1 MKPRKNRNAKSQAGL
16 GRIGVQAFEPL
27 EQRLLLT
34 VTPAG
39 ADFLVNTPPTAGEQA
54 YPAVARNDS
63 GSVVVVWTDDGTTNA
78 AGVYAR
84 RCNAS
89 GVAQGVP
96 LLVADGTD
104 VDLGTDPAVAM
115 DSAGNFVIAWTA
127 DNDVYGRSYN
137 ASGTPRGNAFMVNVD
152 TDDTQE
158 RPGIAM
164 ADNGSFAVVW
174 TRQLAWDDMDAY
186 ARWFNPSS
194 GPVTGE
200 ILVSG
205 GDGFQW
211 DVDVAA
217 NAAGSSFVAVLCAN
231 NIDDNQP
238 DIVARRFGSMGQDVG
253 EEFAVNTYTD
263 GGQVRPDVA
272 MDDDGNFMVVWAG
285 EYQAGVADGVVGQL
299 YDNSGVAQGDNLLI
313 NDPDAASSV
322 PGGPA
327 VAACVTGF
335 EVVWALQS
343 LTFDG
348 DCDIQGRNYDYA
360 GVAQGAELRV
370 NAYATGFQAEPAIAM
385 NDQGNFVVAWWG
397 EGAGVDAGVYARL
410 YTTSDMPV
418 KPSVSIAA
426 TDATAAETLEDA
438 KENPGAFTVTR
449 TGGDLSKDLLVKYT
463 LSGTATNGDD
473 YCVGDA
479 LAGEVTILANAKS
492 AVIPVTVIDDND
504 AEPTETVVLTLTADA
519 TYNINAKQQT
529 GTVKIAD
536 NEPIVSV
543 RASDALA
550 AETLEG
556 AKENPGAFT
565 VTRTGGDLSQLFVV
579 KYTLSGS
586 ATNGDD
592 YDDALAGEVTIPAG
606 VKSAVIPVTV
616 IDDDDAESTETVVLT
631 LTADATYNI
640 NAKQQTGTVKI
651 ADNEPIVSVRASDAL
666 AAETLEGAKENPG
679 AFTVTR
685 TGGDLS
691 QLLVVKYTLSGSAT
705 NGDDYDDALAGE
717 VTIPAGV
724 KSAVIP
730 VTVTDDTDA
739 EPTETVVL
747 TLTAAK
753 YNINAKQQ
761 TGTVKIADNEP
772 TVSVRASDALAAETL
787 EDAKLNPGAF
797 TVTRT
802 GGDLSQLLVVKY
814 TLSGSATDGDDYDD
828 ALAGEVT
835 IPAGVKSAV
844 IPVTVIDDC
853 EVEPTETVVLTLSAD
868 ATYNINA
875 KQQTG
880 TVKIADVNEGPT
892 DIALSTATVA
902 ENQASETGVGTL
914 STVDPDGGETF
925 TYTLVEGTGSTD
937 NDSFTISS
945 VTLKTAAVFDHET
958 KSSYS
963 IRVRSTDAG
972 GFWTEKAFA
981 ITVTDVN
988 DAPVVTTTVAALA
1001 YTENGGAVVVDGG
1014 LTVTDV
1020 DSTNLVSATITIS
1033 VNYTTDQDVLS
1044 FTNQL
1049 GITGNW
1055 DADTGVLSLAGT
1067 APVANY
1073 QTALRLVKY
1082 TNTSE
1087 SPSTATRTVS
1097 FVVNAGPASVPATRD
1112 ITVAAVNDA
1121 PTDIALSIAT
1131 VAENQESGT
1140 EVGTLTTVDPDTGN
1154 TFTYTLVTG
1163 TGSTDNAS
1171 FTITGDTL
1179 KTAAVFDYE
1188 TKSSYSI
1195 RVRSTDAGGL
1205 WTEKAFTIT
1214 VTDVIE

>member
-616 IDDDDAESTETVVLT
+616 IDD
-631 LTADATYNI
+631 
-640 NAKQQTGTVKI
+640 
-651 ADNEPIVSVRASDAL
+651 
-666 AAETLEGAKENPG
+666 
-679 AFTVTR
+679 
-685 TGGDLS
+685 
-691 QLLVVKYTLSGSAT
+691 
-705 NGDDYDDALAGE
+705 
-717 VTIPAGV
+717 
-724 KSAVIP
+724 
-730 VTVTDDTDA
+730 
-739 EPTETVVL
+739 
-747 TLTAAK
+747 
-753 YNINAKQQ
+753 
-761 TGTVKIADNEP
+761 
-772 TVSVRASDALAAETL
+772 
-787 EDAKLNPGAF
+787 
-797 TVTRT
+797 
-802 GGDLSQLLVVKY
+802 
-814 TLSGSATDGDDYDD
+814 
-828 ALAGEVT
+828 
-835 IPAGVKSAV
+835 
-844 IPVTVIDDC
+844 C